1 MRIRVVI
8 SETFTTEERRIVNA
22 YFGKKGLAPRARIES
37 MIRQHGDT
45 SSTDWSDIMNDGRN
59 RLEEIDKEKN

>member
-8 SETFTTEERRIVNA
+8 SATFTTEERRIVNA

-37 MIRQHGDT
+37 MIREHGDT
-45 SSTDWSDIMNDGRN
+45 SSANWDDIMEDGRN
-59 RLEEIDKEKN
+59 SLEETDEGN